1 LADWVPDPRIA
12 YDPSADLNGSRS
24 GVEFGIGIPQV
35 RAGQLADVE
44 GLHRFL
50 ARAEELGFE
59 SAWVLE
65 QPIGTVATLEPV
77 TLLAHAAAVTRRIR
91 LGTAVILLP
100 LRIPVVLA
108 KELATVDQ
116 LSEGRLVVGLALGGE
131 RERYRVFGLSPEGRV
146 RRFEEA
152 VRLLKLLWSEA
163 SVTFHGE
170 FWQLDEVAVEPKPVQ
185 RPHPPVWF
193 GGGTPAAVRRAAR
206 MADGWIGAG
215 SSSTEEFR
223 VAWTVLQES
232 LEAEG
237 RDPSAFGVAKRVYV
251 AVDSDPKRVRSRL
264 ARWFTSF
271 YGNPDLADRVAVF
284 GPPDA
289 CAAGLAAVTEAG
301 AGLVVLNPVF
311 DQEEQAEALAAE
323 VLPILATEMPR

>member
-1 LADWVPDPRIA
+1 M
-12 YDPSADLNGSRS
+12 NGSRS
-24 GVEFGIGIPQV
+24 GVDFGIGIPQV
-35 RAGQLADVE
+35 QAGHPADVE
-44 GLHRFL
+44 KLHRFL
-50 ARAEELGFE
+50 AQAEELGFG

-65 QPIGTVATLEPV
+65 QPIGTVPTLEPV

-116 LSEGRLVVGLALGGE
+116 LSKGRLVVGLALGAE
-131 RERYRVFGLSPEGRV
+131 RERYGAFGFSPEGRV
-146 RRFEEA
+146 RRFEES

-163 SVTFHGE
+163 SVTFHGD

-193 GGGTPAAVRRAAR
+193 GGGKPAAVRRAAR

-223 VAWTVLQES
+223 RAIAVLQQS
-232 LEAEG
+232 LEAER
-237 RDPSAFGVAKRVYV
+237 RDPAAFSVAKRVYV

-264 ARWFTSF
+264 RRWFTSF
-271 YGNPDLADRVAVF
+271 YGDPDLADRVAVF

-289 CAAGLAAVTEAG
+289 CAAGLAAVAGAG

-311 DQEEQAEALAAE
+311 DQEEQAEVLAAE
-323 VLPILATEMPR
+323 VLPMLATEMPR